1 MGMRR
6 ALHSVRCVNPERM
19 VCRRQQL
26 RVCCVRMEH
35 SATNQA
41 QVTHQYA
48 PCVFQEQ
55 RILFWALQN
64 AKNARME
71 LTPSR
76 QGFKH
81 ALNAELGRI

>member
-1 MGMRR
+1 M
-6 ALHSVRCVNPERM
+6 ER
-19 VCRRQQL
+19 
-26 RVCCVRMEH
+26 

-41 QVTHQYA
+41 RVTHQYA

-55 RILFWALQN
+55 RILCWAQQN
-64 AKNARME
+64 AKNARLE
-71 LTPSR
+71 LILSR